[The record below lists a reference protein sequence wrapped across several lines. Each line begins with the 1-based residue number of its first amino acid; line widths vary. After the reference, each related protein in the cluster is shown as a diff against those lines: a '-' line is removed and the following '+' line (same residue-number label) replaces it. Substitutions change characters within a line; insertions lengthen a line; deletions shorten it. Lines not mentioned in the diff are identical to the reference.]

1 MTTFNLADFGIDRLS
16 DAEQIQL
23 AEAIYIAVASRN
35 QSEPISDE
43 LKLELER
50 RVEAHR
56 RNPAEGI
63 SGDELIARALA
74 RIQQ

>member
-50 RVEAHR
+50 RVESHR
-56 RNPAEGI
+56 RNPGEGI

>member
-74 RIQQ
+74 RI

>member
-23 AEAIYIAVASRN
+23 AEAIYIAVAKRT
-35 QSEPISDE
+35 QDQPISEE
-43 LKLELER
+43 LQLELER
-50 RVEAHR
+50 RVEEHLK
-56 RNPAEGI
+56 NPQEGI